1 MDATSFLIQ
10 CLPRVPAN
18 HSVRRCRCAHSILLL
33 CLLLSWNPFA
43 FSEEIEESH
52 QKLVFE
58 YSCEQSASTDYLI
71 KLSDSR
77 AGDQA
82 FIAEYHNDSI
92 RAEDAN
98 RSSLSDTRN
107 ELTLTGITAGS
118 TGRLSTVL
126 GSITPTLQISV
137 HRRDANKTDQW
148 TLINTFSISD
158 LQDQQQVSF
167 IDKNETG
174 SHRWVIRRIG
184 SPPMELRDWP
194 TSATLTPGQLISS
207 TVQLSKNARLSR
219 ESKLEVEIYN
229 IGKNQ
234 LVHNEVYSVNSEN
247 TSIIHFDFVA
257 PSDNGVYEARLALT
271 GQSNHLWNKLT
282 GKPETIFELHR
293 TFAVTGSVNQGTP
306 SPSQWKGTQQI
317 QPSQQSWF
325 MPDWLMNPT
334 AHLPIIL
341 PSDEEVSTQFDVS
354 KYEGESVTQLA
365 PLSQFEIALG
375 SQKGGV
381 QLHTM
386 RLPSNNHSTFE
397 VEITNARE
405 ESLRRFTVPPNP
417 NATIEDPWQSI
428 QWIHHPRS
436 AERLRIKNLSQNQ
449 TLAFESITIET
460 NEGNLRFEHNQ
471 DGATRRTVL
480 NLNSYSWVAE
490 LSTDY
495 VDQLQQQDWEQQ
507 SIEMYRLQLAIS
519 RVIKQAIDNGFDT
532 ISIALNQDP
541 PTALLRDNQSRL
553 TSSIWNYQTQLEVI
567 LSALDQSNLG
577 VVLEF
582 NPAISFLSNAS
593 TPVSKLHSQG
603 GLSEIDNGN
612 SPGTNFTDDQSSPP
626 ALDDFYDDATTKRMS
641 ETFQAIVDLAQSHQ
655 SVVAL
660 SLMASGAENPMCRPI
675 PSKNLQKLRRIFTE
689 ENPTKGEKGQDLK
702 STDLD
707 FDTWLAQKRH
717 GLWSNLF
724 KPPVGMKL
732 FISGTD
738 AWRGAP
744 NDSTLTFIE
753 TYEYATTSSLS
764 TRLQLKRDLQAK
776 SNVQA
781 IRLGID
787 QTRQSQM
794 ESTAVLTADIVEVID
809 NKNPRW
815 IFVDHEL
822 TTGFF
827 DASLIQNLCVFSH
840 LPNRDLAECEAV
852 APGSAAVRVWS
863 YFEDDRLHV
872 LLINL
877 VPWATDVD
885 LETIEPLSW
894 TPVRKELIEQTRHS
908 ISVLR
913 PTRSRVSV
921 PANSCVLLRSI
932 NTGLNGIR
940 QWTSRVS
947 GGPTVVKRIKTQV
960 TEVVENIGSLT
971 TPAPNTKLLKN
982 GSFEVSGEMGIIGWM
997 HAQHPPG
1004 CVLLDSDVARNGSNS
1019 ARLKTEINHTGR
1031 TWIMSDA
1038 FAPPTS
1044 GRVAVALTLRGSP
1057 ITRTDTDQQVR
1068 VALETS
1074 GGDKPLR
1081 VFEDL
1086 EIPTNKEWS
1095 PHEIVL
1101 ELDPFKPQ
1109 ELGSLRVAID
1119 SLKPGLIWV
1128 DDVQIYDD
1136 FPTEAERAEMQR
1148 RVFLAVQGMQRG
1160 NLLPAGKLLENFWVQ
1175 RLLTDKKPNRD
1186 KNEPAVKREDMEPP
1200 SVTERFKEWLPG
1212 NGRY

>member
-10 CLPRVPAN
+10 CLPRVTAN

-33 CLLLSWNPFA
+33 CLLSWNPFA
-43 FSEEIEESH
+43 FSEEIEASH
-52 QKLVFE
+52 PKLIFE

-71 KLSDSR
+71 KFSDSSS
-77 AGDQA
+77 GNQA
-82 FIAEYHNDSI
+82 FITEYHNDSL

-98 RSSLSDTRN
+98 RSSLSDTGN
-107 ELTLTGITAGS
+107 ELTLIGITAGS
-118 TGRLSTVL
+118 TGRFSTVL
-126 GSITPTLQISV
+126 GSVTPTLQISV
-137 HRRDANKTDQW
+137 HRRDGDRTDQW

-174 SHRWVIRRIG
+174 SHRWVIRRIE

-194 TSATLTPGQLISS
+194 SSATVTPDQLISS
-207 TVQLSKNARLSR
+207 AVQLSKNARLSR

-234 LVHNEVYSVNSEN
+234 LVHHEVYSVDSEN
-247 TSIIHFDFVA
+247 TAMIHFDFAA
-257 PSDNGVYEARLALT
+257 PSDNGVYEARLTLMD
-271 GQSNHLWNKLT
+271 QSNHLWNKLT
-282 GKPETIFELHR
+282 GKPESVFELNR
-293 TFAVTGSVNQGTP
+293 TFAVTASINQPTP
-306 SPSQWKGTQQI
+306 SPIQWKRTQHI
-317 QPSQQSWF
+317 QPSQQAWF
-325 MPDWLMNPT
+325 MPEWLMNPV

-365 PLSQFEIALG
+365 PLSHFEIALG
-375 SQKGGV
+375 YKKGSV

-397 VEITNARE
+397 VEISNARE
-405 ESLRRFTVPPNP
+405 ESIRRFAVPPNP
-417 NATIEDPWQSI
+417 NATIQAPWQSI

-436 AERLRIKNLSQNQ
+436 AERLRIKNLDQNR
-449 TLAFESITIET
+449 TLTFESITIET
-460 NEGNLRFEHNQ
+460 NEGNLGFGRNK

-480 NLNSYSWVAE
+480 NLNSYSWVDE
-490 LSTDY
+490 LSNDY
-495 VDQLQQQDWEQQ
+495 VDQLQQQNWNQQ
-507 SIEMYRLQLAIS
+507 SIDMYRLQLAVS
-519 RVIKQAIDNGFDT
+519 RLIKQAIDNGFDT

-553 TSSIWNYQTQLEVI
+553 TSSIWNYPTQLEFI

-582 NPAISFLSNAS
+582 NPAINFLSKAS
-593 TPVSKLHSQG
+593 NPVSELHSQG
-603 GLSEIDNGN
+603 GLSEIGNGN
-612 SPGTNFTDDQSSPP
+612 SSGTNVTDDLSSPL
-626 ALDDFYDDATTKRMS
+626 ALDDFYDDATTKRMT
-641 ETFQAIVDLAQSHQ
+641 ENFQAVVDVAQSHK

-660 SLMASGAENPMCRPI
+660 SLMAGGEENPMYQPI

-689 ENPTKGEKGQDLK
+689 ENPTSGEKDPDLK

-717 GLWSNLF
+717 DLLTELF
-724 KPPVGMKL
+724 KPPVGMRL
-732 FISGTD
+732 FISGKK

-744 NDSTLTFIE
+744 AESPLTFIE
-753 TYEYATTSSLS
+753 TYEYATASSLS
-764 TRLQLKRDLQAK
+764 ARLQRKRDLQAK

-781 IRLGID
+781 VRLGKD
-787 QTRQSQM
+787 QNRQSQI
-794 ESTAVLTADIVEVID
+794 ENTPVLTADIVEVID

-815 IFVDHEL
+815 LFIDHEL

-827 DASLIQNLCVFSH
+827 GASLIQNLSVFSH

-852 APGSAAVRVWS
+852 APDSAAVRVWS
-863 YFEDDRLHV
+863 YFEDDHLHV

-894 TPVRKELIEQTRHS
+894 TPVKKDLIQQAGHS

-971 TPAPNTKLLKN
+971 TPIPNTQLLKN

-1004 CVLLDSDVARNGSNS
+1004 CVQLDSEVATNGSYS
-1019 ARLKTEINHTGR
+1019 VRLKTEINHTGR

-1038 FAPPTS
+1038 FAPPAS

-1057 ITRTDTDQQVR
+1057 ITGTDPDQQVR
-1068 VALETS
+1068 VTLETS
-1074 GGDKPLR
+1074 DGDKPFR

-1095 PHEIVL
+1095 THEIVL
-1101 ELDPFKPQ
+1101 ELDHLKPQ

-1186 KNEPAVKREDMEPP
+1186 KKEPAVKREAMEAP
-1200 SVTERFKEWLPG
+1200 SVTERFKEWLPS
-1212 NGRY
+1212 NARY